1 MLPEAPIAAG
11 ARPARGRCAAFASP
25 CRRDNRPMHL
35 LIPFASAPADAPARS
50 LQALQLPQL
59 QRLLARLTPAAAV
72 ALDAAVLNLPHEHLL
87 AAWRGWPLH
96 DGRLPLAAWQAHADG
111 LALAAPDLGWGLLTP
126 THWQVGGDGIVL
138 LDPAELQLD
147 EAESRALWQ
156 SLHELFGSEGWALH
170 WGTAQRWY
178 VCHASLADL
187 ATAAL
192 DRVVG
197 RGIEQWLP
205 DRRAGRM
212 VRRLQ
217 SEAQMLLHTHPV
229 NAAREAR
236 GALAVNSFWLSG
248 TGPTQGA
255 APGTQEPRLELHL
268 RGPWL
273 AGDAA
278 GWAEAWAQLDAQGLA
293 ELAER
298 AAAGEAVSLTL
309 CGERAAQRF
318 DALPRGAWARLTQPW
333 RRFDAAK
340 LLEGL

>member
-1 MLPEAPIAAG
+1 MLPEGLRRPGG
-11 ARPARGRCAAFASP
+11 AQGGGHNS
-25 CRRDNRPMHL
+25 PMHL
-35 LIPFASAPADAPARS
+35 LIPFASAPADAPART
-50 LQALQLPQL
+50 LPALQLPQL
-59 QRLLARLTPAAAV
+59 QRLLARLTPAAAI
-72 ALDAAVLNLPHEHLL
+72 ALDGAVLNLPHEHLL

-96 DGRLPLAAWQAHADG
+96 DGRLPLAAWQAQSDG
-111 LALAAPDLGWGLLTP
+111 LALAAPELGWGLLTP
-126 THWQVGGDGIVL
+126 THWQVGSDGIVL
-138 LDPAELQLD
+138 LDPAGLQLD
-147 EAESRALWQ
+147 EAESRALWHP
-156 SLHELFGSEGWALH
+156 LHELFDSEGWALH

-187 ATAAL
+187 ATASL

-197 RGIEQWLP
+197 RGIDQWLP
-205 DRRAGRM
+205 DRRVGRT

-248 TGPTQGA
+248 TGRTQGVDA
-255 APGTQEPRLELHL
+255 SSAPVPALDLRL

-273 AGDAA
+273 AGDGA
-278 GWAEAWAQLDAQGLA
+278 GWAEAWAQLDAQGLD
-293 ELAER
+293 ELAAR
-298 AAAGEAVSLTL
+298 AGAGEAISLTL

-333 RRFDAAK
+333 RRLDVAK